1 MAHTPGPW
9 FIEDGEN
16 SWDLYAEQKGH
27 PKKIA
32 KCPKQSIEYAEYWPD
47 DDDANLIAAAPELL
61 AALKALVDTPAK
73 DIHKFRVWDKA
84 YQVIAKAEGDA

>member
-1 MAHTPGPW
+1 MTHTPGPW

-16 SWDLYAEQKGH
+16 SWDLYAEQEGH

-61 AALKALVDTPAK
+61 AVLKAILDDRHNIELLLDAEN
-73 DIHKFRVWDKA
+73 I
-84 YQVIAKAEGDA
+84 IAKAEGDA